1 MNRRAFFKL
10 LATAAPAALAFPQI
24 VRASTLG
31 LGGGIAPSNRLNFG
45 LIGAGGQGTI
55 DMNAFLGLSDIQ
67 MIGVCDVDRA
77 RRVGAQK
84 IVESKYANRQ
94 GVDKYQGCGSYL
106 DYEELLAR
114 PDLDAV
120 IVATPDHWHALPIL
134 AAARAGKHIFGE
146 KPIANS
152 IAECRAMVAAVERS
166 GVVFQA
172 NNWQRSGA
180 GFRRAID
187 LARGGHL
194 GKIKRVMVGLPSGGP
209 RPTLNDKPTPTPA
222 AADFDFARWLG
233 PAPYRPY
240 REKSIHFHWRWSY
253 DFGGGQLSDWIC
265 HHYDIAVLALGLQGE
280 EVAAIRNASATFPDL
295 PAELRAT
302 ASDYSFEAVYPNG
315 TVISVSSK
323 NPSGV
328 RIEGTDGWLSVT
340 RGSSDCSAHLKRLI
354 IPSDQQIFGT
364 STASHAQNMIDCIRT
379 GAVTRS
385 PIAEVSR
392 VTTVAHLANAALR
405 SGREAIT
412 WNATAGEITD
422 APDAQRF
429 LAVTYR
435 APYVLQG

>member
-1 MNRRAFFKL
+1 M
-10 LATAAPAALAFPQI
+10 
-24 VRASTLG
+24 
-31 LGGGIAPSNRLNFG
+31 
-45 LIGAGGQGTI
+45 
-55 DMNAFLGLSDIQ
+55 
-67 MIGVCDVDRA
+67 
-77 RRVGAQK
+77 
-84 IVESKYANRQ
+84 
-94 GVDKYQGCGSYL
+94 DKYQGCGSYL

-120 IVATPDHWHALPIL
+120 IVATPDHWHALPVL
-134 AAARAGKHIFGE
+134 AAARAGKHIFCE

-152 IAECRAMVAAVERS
+152 IAECRAMVAGVERS

-194 GKIKRVMVGLPSGGP
+194 GKITRVTVGLPGGGP
-209 RPTLNDKPTPTPA
+209 RPGLNDKPTPAPA
-222 AADFDFARWLG
+222 AADFDYARWLG

-240 REKSIHFHWRWSY
+240 REKSIHFQWRWSY

-265 HHYDIAVLALGLQGE
+265 HHYDIAVLALNLQGD
-280 EVAAIRNASATFPDL
+280 EVAAIRNAKAAFSDL
-295 PAELRAT
+295 PAELRSTAT
-302 ASDYSFEAVYPNG
+302 NYSFDAVYPNG

-328 RIEGTDGWLSVT
+328 RIEGTEGWLYVT
-340 RGSSDCSAHLKRLI
+340 RGSSDCSPHLKRVV

-364 STASHAQNMIDCIRT
+364 STTSHAQNMMDAIRT
-379 GAVTRS
+379 GATTRS

-405 SGREAIT
+405 SGRDAIT
-412 WNATAGEITD
+412 WNASSGEITD

-435 APYVLQG
+435 APYTLQA